1 MNVFN
6 VDDSV
11 PNIVPSP
18 VTSACICALLFCNNY
33 WLLLMPCILFI
44 DFKTG
49 CAKLYGTSIN
59 KNKMMHLVCNVNLL
73 PCSFIHSTL
82 IRIETLKELLQN
94 KKRAKQDQA
103 ADRSSRGRGRGT
115 TCTAA
120 ATSVSR
126 NKNDGEERTGAGR
139 RRGEQLGTCEV
150 GRGTNCAAAAGSA
163 PPQKK

>member
-1 MNVFN
+1 MTCRASMCYRFTSGVVLLMNVFN

-44 DFKTG
+44 YFKTG

-94 KKRAKQDQA
+94 KKKGKTRCVFLRWLVLGIRKLYNLWMLVRKPGQA
-103 ADRSSRGRGRGT
+103 RKT
-115 TCTAA
+115 
-120 ATSVSR
+120 
-126 NKNDGEERTGAGR
+126 
-139 RRGEQLGTCEV
+139 
-150 GRGTNCAAAAGSA
+150 
-163 PPQKK
+163 

>member
-1 MNVFN
+1 MCYRFTSGVMLLMNVFN

-94 KKRAKQDQA
+94 KKKGKTRSGGRSEQQGTRAGNNLH
-103 ADRSSRGRGRGT
+103 RCRHLS
-115 TCTAA
+115 
-120 ATSVSR
+120 
-126 NKNDGEERTGAGR
+126 
-139 RRGEQLGTCEV
+139 
-150 GRGTNCAAAAGSA
+150 
-163 PPQKK
+163 